1 MFGGPEL
8 ISLPQT
14 RVFTAQDVTSHC
26 TPIHTSHLTH
36 VTLSSDDLVP
46 AKTPSS
52 RNHAWYNK
60 LRQSSCLTDE
70 TKEGETH
77 NITLPREEVER
88 MKEVLLRR
96 QGLRH
101 SSYQSSLMMAL
112 TNDDLLSHHH
122 SVLKFYLK

>member
-1 MFGGPEL
+1 MV
-8 ISLPQT
+8 S
-14 RVFTAQDVTSHC
+14 A
-26 TPIHTSHLTH
+26 
-36 VTLSSDDLVP
+36 LSSDDLVP

-52 RNHAWYNK
+52 RNHAWYNQ

-112 TNDDLLSHHH
+112 TNATQCTYCHITLNVEVLSELSVTAGSAAYAAEQRKHIANDQVGFVSTLL
-122 SVLKFYLK
+122 